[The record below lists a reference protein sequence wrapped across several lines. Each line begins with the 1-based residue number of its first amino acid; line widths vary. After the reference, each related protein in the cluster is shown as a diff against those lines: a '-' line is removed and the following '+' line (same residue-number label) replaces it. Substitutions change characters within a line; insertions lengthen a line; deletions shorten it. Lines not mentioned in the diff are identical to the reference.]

1 MEHRQHLFDYL
12 PFLILL
18 LCPVMHMFMHG
29 GHGDHDDHE
38 GHQHTDGSV
47 DMDAYRRGYDD
58 ALKESQK
65 KADGE
70 EKPNAR

>member
-1 MEHRQHLFDYL
+1 
-12 PFLILL
+12 
-18 LCPVMHMFMHG
+18 MFMHG
-29 GHGDHDDHE
+29 GHGDHNDHE